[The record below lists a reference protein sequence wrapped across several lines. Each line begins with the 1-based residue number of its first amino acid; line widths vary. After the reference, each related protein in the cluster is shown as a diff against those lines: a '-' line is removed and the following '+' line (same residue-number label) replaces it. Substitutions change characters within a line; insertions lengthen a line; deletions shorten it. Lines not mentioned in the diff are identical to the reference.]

1 MSVAYR
7 LLLVEDEEADVAH
20 FHRLSRK
27 YNLNAEI
34 VVARD
39 ASLALKILRRHAHD
53 TLRHVIVTD
62 LNLPGL
68 SGHELIE
75 EIRSDAMLASNVV
88 FVISTSDRREDIQRA
103 YCQQVAGY
111 IVKDT
116 LGERLEAG
124 VSMLSQYFQAVALW

>member
-1 MSVAYR
+1 MSVAHS
-7 LLLVEDEEADVAH
+7 LLLVEDEEADIAH
-20 FHRLSRK
+20 FRRLSRK
-27 YNLNAEI
+27 HKLNAEI

-39 ASLALKILRRHAHD
+39 ASVALEILRRHAHD
-53 TLRHVIVTD
+53 PLRHVVVTD

-75 EIRSDAMLASNVV
+75 EIRGDALLASNVV

-116 LGERLEAG
+116 QGERLEAG